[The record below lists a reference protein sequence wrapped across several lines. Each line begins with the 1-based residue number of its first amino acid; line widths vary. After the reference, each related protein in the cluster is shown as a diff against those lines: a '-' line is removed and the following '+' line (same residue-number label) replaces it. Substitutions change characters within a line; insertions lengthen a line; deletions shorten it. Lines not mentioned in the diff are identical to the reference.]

1 MLEPLSYPSS
11 LTSKFAQAMKHERHQ
26 QRVLQAARAAD
37 YARMCSEQKLER
49 AQRNCMYLR
58 VALRVAACDFS
69 EGRDLLPAHH
79 AIVSRAQTA
88 RTCLQALSATAATY
102 MHLSVFARTLQT
114 RSLQRSARWL
124 RRSVQR

>member
-49 AQRNCMYLR
+49 AQRNCMYMR
-58 VALRVAACDFS
+58 VALRVAVK
-69 EGRDLLPAHH
+69 LLEHQKP
-79 AIVSRAQTA
+79 
-88 RTCLQALSATAATY
+88 RTDASTTPETTPCG
-102 MHLSVFARTLQT
+102 
-114 RSLQRSARWL
+114 
-124 RRSVQR
+124 

>member
-49 AQRNCMYLR
+49 AQRNCMYMR
-58 VALRVAACDFS
+58 VALRVAVQ
-69 EGRDLLPAHH
+69 LLEHQKP
-79 AIVSRAQTA
+79 
-88 RTCLQALSATAATY
+88 RTVCQ
-102 MHLSVFARTLQT
+102 HNPGK
-114 RSLQRSARWL
+114 
-124 RRSVQR
+124 